1 MEQKNENEIVG
12 LHNHITSILEQTWKI
27 LVAVF
32 IAFLGNGEVITAM
45 QSGGIFVYLIIMGGI
60 LVVCLL
66 LGAFYVN
73 RWWKTT
79 ITIKD
84 QVVTVERKT
93 MFHKKNSIAV
103 HTISNINL
111 EQNLFERIVRTYTI
125 KFDTSSM
132 STADS
137 TDVKIILG
145 EKDANRVKELV
156 MHMMTEAKLQSG
168 ELTEETEANENE
180 VDFLSIEGERNYDV
194 TYTDK
199 ETFMNCLYSTSVILF
214 LTSVGFLIAA
224 IVAVVVMIISKA
236 GFIEGIAAI
245 LVQFVAAA
253 SLVSAM
259 VKTWLKDFNFRATRA
274 KDKIYVSCGAIER
287 RQYAVPIDKINAVT
301 LKYTFLSRLF
311 GRAYVKVINVGG
323 EKEDVDGMKLL
334 LMGTPEEL
342 KEKLQVLLPEYAFNH
357 EENQMK
363 QPGNVLVRNLL
374 YNIFGVLILGGGT
387 LLGETAAF
395 HNGGYDG
402 EMVAM
407 VRLITIL
414 SMIGLAMI
422 IGISQWFHYYTNRL
436 GYDGNYV
443 TIVNGIYGKNI
454 IRIPYDKIQFI
465 KFSQGIW
472 DRFFKIQHAEI
483 HILASVQ
490 SRIQV
495 SGTYSKEAF
504 DHIIEN
510 FRKTK

>member
-1 MEQKNENEIVG
+1 MEQKNEKEIVG

-32 IAFLGNGEVITAM
+32 IAFLGNGEAITAM
-45 QSGGIFVYLIIMGGI
+45 QSGGIFVYLIILGVI

-111 EQNLFERIVRTYTI
+111 QQNLFERIVRTYTI

-156 MHMMTEAKLQSG
+156 MHMMKEAKLQSG
-168 ELTEETEANENE
+168 ELTEETETNENE

-214 LTSVGFLIAA
+214 LTTLGLVIAS
-224 IVAVVVMIISKA
+224 IGAVVAMIGSKA
-236 GFIEGIAAI
+236 GLAEGLVTLLVEFI
-245 LVQFVAAA
+245 AAA
-253 SLVSAM
+253 SMVSAL

-287 RQYAVPIDKINAVT
+287 KQYAVPVDKINAVT

-323 EKEDVDGMKLL
+323 ENEDVDGMKLL

-342 KEKLQVLLPEYAFNH
+342 KEKLQVLLPEYEFSH

-374 YNIFGVLILGGGT
+374 YNIFGVLILGGCT
-387 LLGETAAF
+387 LLGETVAF

-414 SMIGLAMI
+414 SMIGLAVI

-472 DRFFKIQHAEI
+472 DRIFQIQHAEI
-483 HILASVQ
+483 HILASAQ

-495 SGTYSKEAF
+495 SGTYPKEAF
-504 DHIIEN
+504 EHIIEN
-510 FRKTK
+510 FRKTE